1 MDANAKVL
9 KRTFALVADRKEK
22 TVLLL
27 DVEARVRKI
36 PAKVIISSSES
47 VVFQT
52 ERRFIN
58 NKEQIDLEADSLIT
72 LHEADP
78 EDEDPLHS
86 DDLYYDDI
94 SSIDS
99 GSTEPNPDLPLNFA
113 SDEKAVSPLPPG
125 LPNNECSGEAEQ
137 MYAPPILLRSE
148 EEYQQNRKDLIKQYN
163 HDSRELYRRF
173 YAQAQQLKQ
182 ARKRIYSS

>member
-1 MDANAKVL
+1 MDANATVL
-9 KRTFALVADRKEK
+9 KRTFALVADRKEN
-22 TVLLL
+22 TVVLL
-27 DVEARVRKI
+27 DVEARVREI
-36 PAKVIISSSES
+36 PAEVISSSSET

-72 LHEADP
+72 LYEADP

-86 DDLYYDDI
+86 DDLYYDDV

-99 GSTEPNPDLPLNFA
+99 GSTEPNPDLQLNFA
-113 SDEKAVSPLPPG
+113 SDEKTVYPLPPG

-137 MYAPPILLRSE
+137 MYAPPIFLRSE
-148 EEYQQNRKDLIKQYN
+148 EEYQQNRKDLINQYN
-163 HDSRELYRRF
+163 RDSRELYRRF
-173 YAQAQQLKQ
+173 YSQAQQLKR
-182 ARKRIYSS
+182 ARNRIYSF

>member
-1 MDANAKVL
+1 MDANTKVL
-9 KRTFALVADRKEK
+9 KRTFALVADRREK
-22 TVLLL
+22 TVVLL

-36 PAKVIISSSES
+36 PAKVIISSSET

-86 DDLYYDDI
+86 DDLYYDDV

-125 LPNNECSGEAEQ
+125 LPTTNAAGKLSRCTLPQFFSEAR
-137 MYAPPILLRSE
+137 RSISKTG
-148 EEYQQNRKDLIKQYN
+148 RT
-163 HDSRELYRRF
+163 
-173 YAQAQQLKQ
+173 
-182 ARKRIYSS
+182 SSTNTTATAVNYIDVFTPRPSN